1 MDFLL
6 RLEQSGLAIWIRES
20 PSIWAYPTVLFLHTV
35 GIGFLA
41 GASAAIDL
49 RILGF
54 APKLPLSSMEQFFK
68 VMYFGFW
75 INVVSGLVLL
85 IADATKFLSNPVFYI
100 KLIAI
105 GLGVLTIQILKIRVF
120 RRASTDYD
128 SIPMNGKVLAA
139 ISLFLWVAAI
149 TAGRL
154 TAYIGSIV

>member
-1 MDFLL
+1 MDFFL
-6 RLEQSGLAIWIRES
+6 RLEQSGLAIWVRES
-20 PSIWAYPTVLFLHTV
+20 PSIWAYPTILFLHTV

-54 APKLPLSSMEQFFK
+54 APKLPLSSMEKFFP

-85 IADATKFLSNPVFYI
+85 ITDATKFMSNPVFFI
-100 KLIAI
+100 KLLAI
-105 GLGVLTIQILKIRVF
+105 GLGVLTIQILKVRVL
-120 RRASTDYD
+120 RRASADSE
-128 SIPMNGKVLAA
+128 SIPMNGRVLAA
-139 ISLFLWVAAI
+139 ISLALWIAAI

-154 TAYIGSIV
+154 TAYIGGTV